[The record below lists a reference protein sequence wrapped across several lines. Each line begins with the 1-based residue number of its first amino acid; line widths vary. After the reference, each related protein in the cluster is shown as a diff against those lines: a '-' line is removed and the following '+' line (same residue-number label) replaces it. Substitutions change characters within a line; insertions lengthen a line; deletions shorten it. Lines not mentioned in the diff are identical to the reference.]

1 MKCPAWSRDSSPAL
15 VPAAHPE
22 AHPAS
27 PINVLVPGQA
37 MAHALPI
44 ALTAPTEIGTIAAAV
59 RLAPAGAIHGVIH
72 GVLAGVIAAEI
83 PGAVRSG
90 TAALPVR
97 ISEASKSIHSASGRI
112 VPEKGTMRPF
122 FLFRM
127 AKDGWVERS
136 ATIETDTMIV
146 YSLRSHLSK
155 HHVRRKDPGNP
166 GTSAIPVGCA

>member
-97 ISEASKSIHSASGRI
+97 ISEPSKSIHLQAAALFPRRGQCGRFFYSGWQ
-112 VPEKGTMRPF
+112 K
-122 FLFRM
+122 
-127 AKDGWVERS
+127 AAGWSV
-136 ATIETDTMIV
+136 AQPIETDTMIV

-166 GTSAIPVGCA
+166 GTSVI